1 MNYKRMAVFAVC
13 ALILCTALSAEDFA
27 WSECWKN
34 YGGTVKE
41 GDFIVNAGLGTSSF
55 ALEHQDYD
63 AEYRL
68 PYFEV
73 SAEYA
78 QKIWVLPFTF
88 GGFFGYTRYGWKE
101 RFEEY
106 SYACNR
112 DFFNFGALAN
122 YHVQLPVEKLDVYS
136 GLRLGVQIR
145 HDNWDTKNIFGEKKD
160 GSDTDG
166 FCYCGYTLG
175 ASYYFTD
182 MIGAN
187 LETGFP
193 TFLKAGVSFK
203 F

>member
-88 GGFFGYTRYGWKE
+88 G
-101 RFEEY
+101 
-106 SYACNR
+106 
-112 DFFNFGALAN
+112 DFSAT
-122 YHVQLPVEKLDVYS
+122 Q
-136 GLRLGVQIR
+136 
-145 HDNWDTKNIFGEKKD
+145 DTAGKKD
-160 GSDTDG
+160 LKNT
-166 FCYCGYTLG
+166 
-175 ASYYFTD
+175 A
-182 MIGAN
+182 MPA
-187 LETGFP
+187 TGIS
-193 TFLKAGVSFK
+193 LISENQYL
-203 F
+203 

>member
-88 GGFFGYTRYGWKE
+88 GGFFGYTR
-101 RFEEY
+101 
-106 SYACNR
+106 
-112 DFFNFGALAN
+112 
-122 YHVQLPVEKLDVYS
+122 
-136 GLRLGVQIR
+136 
-145 HDNWDTKNIFGEKKD
+145 
-160 GSDTDG
+160 
-166 FCYCGYTLG
+166 
-175 ASYYFTD
+175 
-182 MIGAN
+182 
-187 LETGFP
+187 
-193 TFLKAGVSFK
+193 
-203 F
+203 